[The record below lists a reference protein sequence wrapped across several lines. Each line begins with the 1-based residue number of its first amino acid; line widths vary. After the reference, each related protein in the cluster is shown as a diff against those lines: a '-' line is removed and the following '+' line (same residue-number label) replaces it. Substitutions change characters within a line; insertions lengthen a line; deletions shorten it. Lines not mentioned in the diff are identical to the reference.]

1 MPQYGST
8 LTEGKHKAECL
19 ISEANGSRSR
29 DKATLLDGQVI
40 VDGQIVTLSGGKYQ
54 AAVGTETASTLAVAL
69 GNYKDVNADQDIV
82 VLKRD
87 CEVRESVLTVTGNS
101 GNRTTAI
108 ASLLTLG
115 IVAR

>member
-29 DKATLLDGQVI
+29 EKATLLSGQVI

-54 AAVGTETASTLAVAL
+54 AAAGNETASTLAVAL
-69 GNYKDVNADQDIV
+69 GNYKNVGADQDMV
-82 VLKRD
+82 VIKRD
-87 CEVRESVLTVTGNS
+87 AEVRESVLTVTN
-101 GNRTTAI
+101 NTHRATAI
-108 ASLLTLG
+108 AALASSHG
-115 IVAR
+115 IIAR